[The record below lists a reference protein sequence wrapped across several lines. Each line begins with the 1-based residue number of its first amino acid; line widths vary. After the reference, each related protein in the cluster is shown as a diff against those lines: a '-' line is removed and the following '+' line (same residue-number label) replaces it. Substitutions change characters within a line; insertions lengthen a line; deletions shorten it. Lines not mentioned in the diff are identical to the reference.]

1 MIFSFILFLGDRYRR
16 FITIYPL
23 AIRPWGFA
31 RYFFLCDLLSLHVKR
46 CYSWPLRM
54 SPLTGN
60 RTNSVRIAGANV
72 MNSTHYPPS
81 YFPPS
86 VVETDD
92 RAVLF
97 CQRWASIGRTGSWR
111 NAFITA
117 QADLRWSDCG
127 FAVIKKPPFPTLRK
141 MKSKSLDFFWM
152 LK

>member
-1 MIFSFILFLGDRYRR
+1 MIFSFILFLGDRYTR

-31 RYFFLCDLLSLHVKR
+31 RYFFLCDLLSLHVKC

-60 RTNSVRIAGANV
+60 RTNSMGIEGANV

-81 YFPPS
+81 SLPPS
-86 VVETDD
+86 MVKTDD

-97 CQRWASIGRTGSWR
+97 CQQRASIGRTGYWR
-111 NAFITA
+111 NAFYNCSGWPQMIWLWFCCHQEA
-117 QADLRWSDCG
+117 
-127 FAVIKKPPFPTLRK
+127 PFPHSSIRWNPNLWT
-141 MKSKSLDFFWM
+141 SSEC
-152 LK
+152 